1 MAEATLACP
10 KCTGK
15 WETIRRNGVVIER
28 CSECQGVFLDRGE
41 LERLIDAESEYLAS
55 LPAAT
60 DADTTYHG
68 RHRGG
73 VVSQLFGTEPS
84 DV

>member
-10 KCTGK
+10 KCAGT
-15 WETIRRNGVVIER
+15 WQTVRRNGVVIER
-28 CSECQGVFLDRGE
+28 CAQCQGVFLDRGE

-55 LPAAT
+55 LPAQAA
-60 DADTTYHG
+60 ADTTYQG

-73 VVSQLFGTEPS
+73 VVSQLFGAEAP
-84 DV
+84 DN